1 MTDSDVKIPSK
12 NPENGGLSL
21 ISSKACCVVV
31 EYLQGGTLKNYLI
44 KKRRQKLPMKTVVEL
59 ALDLARG
66 SKLFVHNHF
75 L

>member
-1 MTDSDVKIPSK
+1 MTHSDVKIPSK

-21 ISSKACCVVV
+21 TSSKACCVVV